1 LMKFNVLVS
10 DVAQRQIYE
19 IEEKTKHRL
28 IKTLRELEKNS
39 FKTRSGADI
48 KKLKGSRNPSLYRLR
63 VGEFRII
70 YSVNKKEV
78 RVTEIMKRSKGYEWI
93 D

>member
-1 LMKFNVLVS
+1 MMKFNVLVS